1 MIQANAEDLM
11 ADKFSEIMVQLAR
24 RNSYQSSRAFRE
36 LSFFSASFSK
46 APQNQNRDSLVA
58 SFLLDYAAKD
68 WLIAVRSEQKGR
80 SHEQVRALDEI
91 LKSI

>member
-1 MIQANAEDLM
+1 MLE
-11 ADKFSEIMVQLAR
+11 EIHIKVGALFA
-24 RNSYQSSRAFRE
+24 SS
-36 LSFFSASFSK
+36 LSLSLSLSPASFSK
-46 APQNQNRDSLVA
+46 APQNQNRYSLVA